1 MFGHWAELG
10 LVLLIALIVFGPEK
24 LPEVAHNVGKFV
36 RDMRDS
42 FEAAMDT
49 GDHEVPDDFSQYYYE
64 SLARSG
70 ESPAPEWD
78 HLNGQETEEDEEPVY
93 WSSDDPD
100 AEDVLGA
107 PLTNEVDDM
116 PKHRA
121 TWS

>member
-10 LVLLIALIVFGPEK
+10 LVLLIALIVFGPER

-36 RDMRDS
+36 RDMRES
-42 FEAAMDT
+42 FDAAMNT
-49 GDHEVPDDFSQYYYE
+49 EDHEAPDDFSQYYYE

-70 ESPAPEWD
+70 EAPVVEELD
-78 HLNGQETEEDEEPVY
+78 TEGEESEEEPIY
-93 WSSDDPD
+93 WTRDGTS
-100 AEDVLGA
+100 EDVLDYPYPGDEA
-107 PLTNEVDDM
+107 SEQ